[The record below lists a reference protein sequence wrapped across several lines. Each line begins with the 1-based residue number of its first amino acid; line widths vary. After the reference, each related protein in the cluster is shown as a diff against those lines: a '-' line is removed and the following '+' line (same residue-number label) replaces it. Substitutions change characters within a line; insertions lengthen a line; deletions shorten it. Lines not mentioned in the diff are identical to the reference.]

1 MGFFSG
7 LGDEAYDRKYE
18 DRELLGRISAYFKP
32 HLGRLSWIVFY
43 LITIAITSAA
53 IPVVVSNG
61 VDILAEQPQSVALFW
76 IVGVV
81 IVIGIYT
88 WGANWLRRRL
98 LTRVVGDVILELRT
112 DAFRAT
118 TDHDLS
124 FYDEFSS
131 GRIVSRI
138 TSDTRDFGQLIII
151 VTDLV
156 SQVIEALI
164 LGIVLIRIEWRLSL
178 WIIGTLPLLYFFT
191 TRFRNWARNVTKKGM
206 KAMANVNAAIKET
219 VSGISVAKNFRQ
231 ETTIYREFEDANK
244 ASFKVN
250 VQRGLVLALVFP
262 TLNIFSGIATGIL
275 VYVGG
280 LSAIQGAVTFG
291 AWYLFIQ
298 SVGRFFFPILN
309 LSAFTAQVQ
318 SGLSA
323 SERVFALIDA
333 ESDLVQVDQV
343 VIPAIKGDIHFENVK
358 FSYSEQE
365 QIFNGFD
372 LHIKPGESV
381 AIVGHTGAGKSSI
394 AKLVARFYEFQ
405 EGRILIDGHD
415 IRSLDLNVYRNQLGI
430 VSQTPFLFSGSIAE
444 NICYACAQV
453 SEEEVAE
460 IANEIGGG
468 EWLDTLP
475 EGVLTQVGERG
486 DRLSMGQRQLVSLL
500 RVLVKHPAIFILD
513 EATASIDPFTEW
525 QIQQTLNLILE
536 NSTGILIAHRLSTIK
551 AADRIIVLDDGH
563 IIEEGTHESLLDQGG
578 QYANLYNTYFRHQSL
593 AYAEQSRS
601 LLAGS
606 SSLN

>member
-333 ESDLVQVDQV
+333 
-343 VIPAIKGDIHFENVK
+343 K
-358 FSYSEQE
+358 
-365 QIFNGFD
+365 
-372 LHIKPGESV
+372 
-381 AIVGHTGAGKSSI
+381 
-394 AKLVARFYEFQ
+394 
-405 EGRILIDGHD
+405 
-415 IRSLDLNVYRNQLGI
+415 IRLGT
-430 VSQTPFLFSGSIAE
+430 S
-444 NICYACAQV
+444 
-453 SEEEVAE
+453 
-460 IANEIGGG
+460 
-468 EWLDTLP
+468 
-475 EGVLTQVGERG
+475 
-486 DRLSMGQRQLVSLL
+486 
-500 RVLVKHPAIFILD
+500 
-513 EATASIDPFTEW
+513 
-525 QIQQTLNLILE
+525 
-536 NSTGILIAHRLSTIK
+536 
-551 AADRIIVLDDGH
+551 
-563 IIEEGTHESLLDQGG
+563 
-578 QYANLYNTYFRHQSL
+578 
-593 AYAEQSRS
+593 
-601 LLAGS
+601 
-606 SSLN
+606 